1 MASLNRG
8 FLPQGP
14 KSTKGTRRSKQIKI
28 SFPWCPLCAWVDG
41 FSADRIITERE
52 VERIRILLA
61 DDHVLVRE
69 GTRELLE
76 REPDLEVV
84 AEAGNGQ
91 QAVALAAEL
100 RPDVAVLD
108 AAMPDMNGVE
118 ATRKIKAVSPT
129 TAVLILSAYDSDAY
143 LFAALEAGATGYLLK
158 SSPAQE
164 LVRAVHTLHA
174 GGSALHPDMAR
185 KLVDRF
191 AQPRARAPAPPP
203 LPNEVEALSE
213 RELEVLRLA
222 ARGLTNQDIAR
233 RLNIGRRTVQ
243 SHLASIFTKT
253 DSQSR
258 TEAVVTALRK
268 GWISLEEIETDAP
281 STDRQRPSD
290 G

>member
-1 MASLNRG
+1 M
-8 FLPQGP
+8 Q
-14 KSTKGTRRSKQIKI
+14 
-28 SFPWCPLCAWVDG
+28 
-41 FSADRIITERE
+41 
-52 VERIRILLA
+52 RIRILLA
-61 DDHVLVRE
+61 DDHALVRE

-84 AEAGNGQ
+84 AEAGDGQ
-91 QAVALAAEL
+91 QAIALAAEL

-108 AAMPDMNGVE
+108 AAMPGVNGVE
-118 ATRKIKAVSPT
+118 AARAIRAACPE

-158 SSPAQE
+158 SSPTQE
-164 LVRAVHTLHA
+164 LVRAVRTLHA
-174 GGSALHPDMAR
+174 GGSALHPDVAR

-191 AQPRARAPAPPP
+191 AQPGSRAATPPP
-203 LPNEVEALSE
+203 PSNKVEALSE

-222 ARGLTNQDIAR
+222 ARGLTNRDIAG

-243 SHLASIFTKT
+243 SHLANVFAKT

-258 TEAVVTALRK
+258 TEAVVAALRK
-268 GWISLEEIETDAP
+268 GWLSLEETEGDALGAEG
-281 STDRQRPSD
+281 RQPAD

>member
-1 MASLNRG
+1 MVPLNRG

-28 SFPWCPLCAWVDG
+28 SSPWCPLCAWLDG
-41 FSADRIITERE
+41 FSADRIITERD
-52 VERIRILLA
+52 VGRIRILLA

-84 AEAGNGQ
+84 AEVGDGQ
-91 QAVALAAEL
+91 QAVALAVEL

-108 AAMPDMNGVE
+108 AAMPGLNGVE
-118 ATRKIKAVSPT
+118 AARHIRAACPD

-158 SSPAQE
+158 SSPVQE
-164 LVRAVHTLHA
+164 LVRAVRTLHA

-191 AQPRARAPAPPP
+191 AQPGGRAAAPSPS
-203 LPNEVEALSE
+203 LNGVEALSD

-222 ARGLTNQDIAR
+222 AQGLTNQDIAR

-243 SHLASIFTKT
+243 SHLAGIFAKT
-253 DSQSR
+253 GSQSR
-258 TEAVVTALRK
+258 TEAVVAALRK
-268 GWISLEEIETDAP
+268 GWLSLEETEGGAP
-281 STDRQRPSD
+281 CAGRRRLAD